1 MNPISPRVWI
11 AVGLLLISLS
21 LGLRAIGPAGLHS
34 DRGDLFLGLLVGLGV
49 GIEIM
54 ALIKLRRAG

>member
-1 MNPISPRVWI
+1 MKPMKLHVWM
-11 AVGLLLISLS
+11 AVGLLLISAS
-21 LGLRAIGPAGLHS
+21 IGLRAIGPASLHS
-34 DRGDLFLGLLVGLGV
+34 DMGDLFLGLLAGLGL